1 MDICVYCFTCLIL
14 GYDRLRKKEIDYIL
28 ANLDRSENFCELVK
42 LKEKGIVVDQ
52 ESFISIFQT
61 LAIGFQESD
70 IMEDILEELTKV
82 KTFIEFFF

>member
-1 MDICVYCFTCLIL
+1 M
-14 GYDRLRKKEIDYIL
+14 

-82 KTFIEFFF
+82 KTFIEFFFDNTKITKQCSAISTLLFNTKMIIK